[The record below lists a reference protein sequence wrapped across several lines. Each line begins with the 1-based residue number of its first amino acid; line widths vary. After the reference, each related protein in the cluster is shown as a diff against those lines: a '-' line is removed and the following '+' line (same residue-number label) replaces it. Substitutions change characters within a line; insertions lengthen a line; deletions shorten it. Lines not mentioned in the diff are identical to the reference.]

1 MSGSYSSV
9 CQFFFK
15 DPATEFHLDTYNFHP
30 NMTPIFDYASSGEK
44 KGETD
49 HISPNSYSFLGMQME
64 FS

>member
-1 MSGSYSSV
+1 
-9 CQFFFK
+9 
-15 DPATEFHLDTYNFHP
+15 
-30 NMTPIFDYASSGEK
+30 MTPIFDYASSGEK